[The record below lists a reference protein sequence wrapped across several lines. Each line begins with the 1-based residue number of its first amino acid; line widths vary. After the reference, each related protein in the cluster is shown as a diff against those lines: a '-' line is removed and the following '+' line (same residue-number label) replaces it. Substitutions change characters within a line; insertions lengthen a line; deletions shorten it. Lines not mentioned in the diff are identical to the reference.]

1 MDRARA
7 NQKRGNV
14 QHKAVSM
21 GKYKQW
27 LHHQEVGARLRDE
40 IAAHEAERERVLK
53 LAPTRQT
60 SLPDV
65 SNPLI
70 AALLGQT
77 LVTQA
82 TKQPAEKAAV
92 NGASG
97 ASGAAE
103 REAPAKAEA
112 ETSAA
117 STDPAKEASATST
130 AAPTKAITQVLEETP
145 ASQEENKTLKGAKPK
160 VVTTAGA
167 AKDKPANSS
176 TPSEPEPVSAKASQ
190 PDTIDP
196 LLAQLLAQAESAP
209 GDPLEALNLLAS
221 QGPDLTRGEAP
232 QPMVSLPTSSF
243 TSPPPAGQSAIS
255 ALMGEAPKAPEA
267 KAVVTEPL
275 STPVAVGVE
284 AVSTSADL
292 TAHTEGTL
300 KAEKGRS
307 DTDELVAARPTEGY
321 TEPRLIVPQ
330 WLKSMELGQES
341 EGEKAGDGD
350 DAESKQRFSVSLPF
364 ENEEDM
370 RLHES
375 VERWWQRW
383 RQQS

>member
-1 MDRARA
+1 
-7 NQKRGNV
+7 
-14 QHKAVSM
+14 M

-53 LAPTRQT
+53 LAPSKPT

-82 TKQPAEKAAV
+82 SVQPANKAGV
-92 NGASG
+92 NGATTARPSVEAG
-97 ASGAAE
+97 A
-103 REAPAKAEA
+103 PTQAK
-112 ETSAA
+112 TGVAA
-117 STDPAKEASATST
+117 SPAISSEARAATGPEASAKST
-130 AAPTKAITQVLEETP
+130 AAPVST
-145 ASQEENKTLKGAKPK
+145 ASQGLAEAPPEEAAAPQDDNKTSKGTKPK
-160 VVTTAGA
+160 AGSPSSPI
-167 AKDKPANSS
+167 KDKPTNS
-176 TPSEPEPVSAKASQ
+176 PAEPEPVIAPAAQ

-196 LLAQLLAQAESAP
+196 LLAQLLAQAESAT

-221 QGPDLTRGEAP
+221 QGPNLTRGEAP
-232 QPMVSLPTSSF
+232 QSVISTPTSPF
-243 TSPPPAGQSAIS
+243 TSPLPAGQSAIS
-255 ALMGEAPKAPEA
+255 ALMGETPKVPEA
-267 KAVVTEPL
+267 KAAE
-275 STPVAVGVE
+275 SISMPVAVGIE
-284 AVSTSADL
+284 TVSTSTEL
-292 TAHTEGTL
+292 TVRTEGTL

-330 WLKSMELGQES
+330 WLKSMELGQEP
-341 EGEKAGDGD
+341 EGEKAGESE